1 MDTNTLIINQLIS
14 QMEDIL
20 DPVQLDA
27 LKNNAIIILYNYDI
41 RQKDTGL
48 IEYDDYDRFLVEQY
62 YASLSVEGKSKK
74 TIARYMSMIKTLS
87 DWTQKPL
94 KYMQTQ
100 DIIYFLAKYQKVRKV
115 SNTTLDGMRKC
126 ICAFYSWA
134 EFSGYI
140 EKSPA
145 RRIKGIKHD
154 TVKEPALTSGEIEK
168 AMLHCDNDRNKAI
181 ISFMYETAA
190 RVSEVAAVS
199 LSDINFQERTVVLHG
214 KGNKD
219 RIAMFTDKSALY
231 LEEYLSHRQSFSNA
245 LFESSSGNPIT
256 DSCIQSMVRELG
268 KKSGIDKLHP
278 HRFRVSRITHLVDRG
293 MPLQDVQVLAGHADI
308 STTQSYYRNT
318 IDNIKHSYRRAA
330 Q

>member
-1 MDTNTLIINQLIS
+1 MDSTSIIINQLLLKMDGLLNPN
-14 QMEDIL
+14 QME
-20 DPVQLDA
+20 A
-27 LKNNAIIILYNYDI
+27 LKNAVIIVLYDFEIND
-41 RQKDTGL
+41 KHTEL
-48 IEYDDYDRFLVEQY
+48 IEYDDYDRFLIEQY

-87 DWTQKPL
+87 DWLQKPL
-94 KYMQTQ
+94 KYISTK
-100 DIIYFLAKYQKVRKV
+100 DIIYFLAKYQKDRNV

-168 AMLHCDNDRNKAI
+168 AMLYCKNDRNKAI
-181 ISFMYETAA
+181 LSFMYETAA

-199 LSDINFQERTVVLHG
+199 LSDINFQERTVILHG

-219 RIAMFTDKSALY
+219 RVSMFTDKSALY
-231 LEEYLSHRQSFSNA
+231 LTEYLEHRESASNI
-245 LFESSSGNPIT
+245 LFESNRGGALTNAG
-256 DSCIQSMVRELG
+256 IQSMVRKVGE
-268 KKSGIDKLHP
+268 KSQIEHLHP

-293 MPLQDVQVLAGHADI
+293 MPLQDVQELAGHSDI
-308 STTQSYYRNT
+308 NTTQSYYRNT
-318 IDNIKHSYRRAA
+318 LDNIKHTYRRAS